1 MLAHRLEKTC
11 DVNSVQNLFTLR
23 YSRELPKAMR
33 KTLGVFLRKF
43 PIYYRILQQQ
53 QRMIAYRK
61 KDFQGW
67 R

>member
-33 KTLGVFLRKF
+33 KPWASSCVNFLF
-43 PIYYRILQQQ
+43 TIGYYNNNN
-53 QRMIAYRK
+53 A
-61 KDFQGW
+61 
-67 R
+67 

>member
-53 QRMIAYRK
+53 RMIA
-61 KDFQGW
+61 
-67 R
+67 